1 MKFLKVEKM
10 LPQKYL
16 VFSVSVAA
24 IGASLSGSVSVSSSQ
39 GILPLFGDSLGHQS
53 NLGQHLGQP
62 GDGLSKK
69 DSNLEKTIFSQQT
82 KDSKPEKDQRN
93 IDKETKKEEKNLEKE
108 AKRTCNIS
116 YEARN
121 GKSKKCDPSV
131 LEQAYPNIDFEKV
144 DDKITDEMVK
154 GLQEQLRSQNIDS
167 QNIIIVR

>member
-1 MKFLKVEKM
+1 M

-16 VFSVSVAA
+16 VFSVCLAA
-24 IGASLSGSVSVSSSQ
+24 IGASLSGSISVSSSQ

-53 NLGQHLGQP
+53 NLGQP
-62 GDGLSKK
+62 GDSSSKK
-69 DSNLEKTIFSQQT
+69 DSNLEKTIFSQQV
-82 KDSKPEKDQRN
+82 KDSKPEKDQKDM
-93 IDKETKKEEKNLEKE
+93 DKEARKEEKNLEKE

-116 YEARN
+116 YEAGN
-121 GKSKKCDPSV
+121 GKRKKCDPSV
-131 LEQAYPNIDFEKV
+131 LEQAYPNMDFEKV